1 MAALGIRQRIAVAGG
16 VLVTTLAVDVLT
28 KWLILNVVMTPP
40 RVIEITQF
48 FNLVLGFNPG
58 ISFGMFRD
66 LFLERLLF
74 LVSIKVAI
82 IIALLV
88 WAMRTDRRAEAV
100 ALGMI
105 AGGAAGNVVDR
116 ASRGAV
122 TDFLDFHLRALHWP
136 AFNTADVAITVGV
149 VLLLTS
155 SVWNTKSRTTRS
167 SVTKNK
173 NMTTR

>member
-1 MAALGIRQRIAVAGG
+1 MAALGLRQRIAVAGG
-16 VLVTTLAVDVLT
+16 VLVAALAVDMLT

-40 RVIEITQF
+40 RVIAITPF

-66 LFLERLLF
+66 LFLERPMV
-74 LVSIKVAI
+74 LVGIKVAI

-88 WAMRTDRRAEAV
+88 WALRTDKRAEAV

-122 TDFLDFHLRALHWP
+122 TDFLDFHVGAWHWP
-136 AFNTADVAITVGV
+136 AFNTADAAITVGA
-149 VLLLTS
+149 VLLFVS
-155 SVWNTKSRTTRS
+155 SVWATKSRATRS
-167 SVTKNK
+167 NAT
-173 NMTTR
+173 

>member
-1 MAALGIRQRIAVAGG
+1 MAALGVRQRIAVVGG
-16 VLVTTLAVDVLT
+16 VLVSTLAVDVLT

-40 RVIEITQF
+40 RVIEVTPF

-66 LFLERLLF
+66 LFLERPLV
-74 LVSIKVAI
+74 LVSIKVLI
-82 IIALLV
+82 IIALVV
-88 WAMRTDRRAEAV
+88 WAMRTDKRKEAA

-122 TDFLDFHLRALHWP
+122 TDFLDFHVEAWHWP
-136 AFNTADVAITVGV
+136 AFNTADAAITVGA
-149 VLLLTS
+149 VLLIAA
-155 SVWNTKSRTTRS
+155 SVWSARSRSARTDAT
-167 SVTKNK
+167 
-173 NMTTR
+173 